1 MYKIHCPHPN
11 HQIVLRSLVRGD
23 LEMKN
28 NFGNRAKEKFK
39 AIHQSRIWVPEQK
52 AQEIL
57 EKSAS
62 MNQIQRFMEQTI

>member
-1 MYKIHCPHPN
+1 
-11 HQIVLRSLVRGD
+11 
-23 LEMKN
+23 MKN